1 MYQSSLKI
9 LIVEDSLERQKILK
23 NLYKDHAWI
32 LVNTARRAIRLLE
45 VYDFDI
51 ISLDFDLDGEERGDR
66 IADFI
71 KRSGNANSKVLVHS
85 MNVQGVVRI
94 QEHLPN
100 SMAVPFSK
108 IIRDNRT
115 FKRFREEVN
124 KGVNIDWK
132 YVFKRKNKSNK
143 NDKTNT

>member
-1 MYQSSLKI
+1 MSQSPLKI

-32 LVNTARRAIRLLE
+32 LVNTARRAIRLIE

-51 ISLDFDLDGEERGDR
+51 ITLDYDLDGEDRGDK

-71 KRSGNANSKVLVHS
+71 KRSRNANSKVLVHS
-85 MNVQGVVRI
+85 MNVQGVTLI
-94 QEHLPN
+94 QEHLPD
-100 SMAVPFSK
+100 SIAIPFSK
-108 IIRDNRT
+108 IIRDNQT

-124 KGVNIDWK
+124 KGVDIDWK
-132 YVFKRKNKSNK
+132 YVFKRKNKSKK
-143 NDKTNT
+143 NDKTDS